1 VEIKD
6 LNSTPSKVK
15 KVSCF
20 VDYLSTFI
28 YPIYSM
34 SDIKRKE
41 KSITYGS
48 SVEHKKEEEEDEE
61 IERLDTH
68 KRKTTDVICSINY

>member
-1 VEIKD
+1 
-6 LNSTPSKVK
+6 
-15 KVSCF
+15 
-20 VDYLSTFI
+20 
-28 YPIYSM
+28 M